1 MDLKRLGPYDILAL
15 RSGRCCGRF
24 RLRRGHDQINP
35 LATLPPLRGVA
46 MAARRKGEVAVAT
59 RGSRGE
65 WQVAQARASHKRS
78 REALTSSIL
87 AV

>member
-24 RLRRGHDQINP
+24 RLRRGHYQINP
-35 LATLPPLRGVA
+35 LVTLPPLRGVA
-46 MAARRKGEVAVAT
+46 MAARREGQWRLVA
-59 RGSRGE
+59 SRGE